1 LTVLLLYYIC
11 IIMGRE
17 KMDKDVDKLTQNYQ
31 EMDETG
37 KEILEMTAAQFKK
50 VWNSINEIKKRN
62 VMSEQEINMWSIL
75 IAVLKNRNKNNYSIN
90 EIIDDIHDI
99 KILIKTL

>member
-1 LTVLLLYYIC
+1 
-11 IIMGRE
+11 MGHT
-17 KMDKDVDKLTQNYQ
+17 KTNKDVDQLTQNYRD
-31 EMDETG
+31 MDETG

-75 IAVLKNRNKNNYSIN
+75 IAVLKNKDKNRYEIK
-90 EIIDDIHDI
+90 EIIDDIHEI
-99 KILIKTL
+99 KYLIKTL

>member
-1 LTVLLLYYIC
+1 
-11 IIMGRE
+11 MGHT
-17 KMDKDVDKLTQNYQ
+17 KTDKDVDQLTQNYR

-62 VMSEQEINMWSIL
+62 VMSEQEMNMWSIL
-75 IAVLKNRNKNNYSIN
+75 IAVIKNQDKDY
-90 EIIDDIHDI
+90 EIIENLLGDIHDI
-99 KILIKTL
+99 KELIKTFD